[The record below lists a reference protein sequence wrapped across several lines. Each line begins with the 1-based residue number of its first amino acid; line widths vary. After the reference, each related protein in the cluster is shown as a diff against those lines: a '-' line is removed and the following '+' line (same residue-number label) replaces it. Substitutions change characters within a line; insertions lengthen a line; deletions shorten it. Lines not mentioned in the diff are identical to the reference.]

1 MISKN
6 EKRYQIGINL
16 AMILISVIM
25 IFPFLLLISASF
37 TDNEAIVLHGYTL
50 FPSKFSLEA
59 YKYIW
64 TERNQIFRA
73 YFITIF
79 VTVVGTCTGV
89 MISLLYGYAISKRD
103 LPGRNFFSFYLFF
116 TMLFGGGLIP
126 TYIWYTR
133 YLHIKNT
140 IWALLIPGLL
150 MGAYNVIMIRSYYQN
165 SIPSELGESAK
176 IDGAGEFTTFFKI
189 YMPLS
194 KPVVATIAM
203 FQGLAYWN
211 DWTNGLYYITDNKL
225 FSIQQLLNNIMKNIE
240 YLSNNPNSGMS
251 AASLGMQIPQE
262 TVRMAIAVVGMIPVF
277 LLFPMLQKYFVKGI
291 MVGSVKG

>member
-1 MISKN
+1 
-6 EKRYQIGINL
+6 
-16 AMILISVIM
+16 MILISAIM
-25 IFPFLLLISASF
+25 LFPFLLLISASF
-37 TDNEAIVLHGYTL
+37 TDNEAIVLNGYTL
-50 FPSKFSLEA
+50 IPSKFSFDA

-64 TERNQIFRA
+64 TERKQIFHA
-73 YFITIF
+73 YMVTIF
-79 VTVVGTCTGV
+79 VTVVGTGTGV
-89 MISLLYGYAISKRD
+89 LISLLYGYAISKRD

-150 MGAYNVIMIRSYYQN
+150 MGAYNVIMIRSYFQN

-189 YMPLS
+189 YLPLS

-203 FQGLAYWN
+203 FQGLGYWN
-211 DWTNGLYYITDNKL
+211 D
-225 FSIQQLLNNIMKNIE
+225 
-240 YLSNNPNSGMS
+240 
-251 AASLGMQIPQE
+251 
-262 TVRMAIAVVGMIPVF
+262 
-277 LLFPMLQKYFVKGI
+277 
-291 MVGSVKG
+291 

>member
-1 MISKN
+1 
-6 EKRYQIGINL
+6 
-16 AMILISVIM
+16 MILISVIM